1 MRVEVM
7 VGRAFRCRP
16 AVLAVAALLQLA
28 LQGGAGGQTLDQ
40 ALSQLRSGEYDAAIP
55 ALRELA
61 APRATALSGV
71 TAESRLGAYVS
82 YVMALAEVGRYDEAL
97 EVAAQAPE
105 ALSLEL
111 ANSIGE
117 VLYEV
122 GRVDEARE
130 YFEHA
135 WRGGARDRHT
145 ARLNRA
151 ILEWTY
157 GDRDVALTEFDSFI
171 DLYNDAASL
180 STRDLTAIATAVR
193 YLGMAD
199 HELFKDALRVYDE
212 AIAADPGDLKPR
224 IVVGELFLEKYRGTE
239 ADTSLKEVLSRNP
252 NHPRALLGMAR
263 AMEFNGTVGVMDR
276 VKEAL
281 EHNPNLVAA
290 RVFKTWLHLEVE
302 NHDEAR
308 AEVEAALAVNPVSL
322 EALSALAATHYL
334 RGELSDYER
343 VRDRVRELSPGYADI
358 YNDIAELSVKSR
370 KYHEAAQL
378 VSEAIALDP
387 RSWRA
392 HGILGMNQ
400 LRLGQ
405 IEEGRASLETAF
417 EGDPYS
423 VWVFNTLSLLDTFE
437 HYAVLDDDPRFVFVL
452 HDREAEVLR
461 PYIEQIA
468 SEAFEA
474 LAERYGGY
482 TPALPIRIEV
492 FPSHADFS
500 VRTVGLA
507 GIGALGVTFGS
518 VVAMDSP
525 SAKPLGEFNWAS
537 VLWHEMAHVFHLGLS
552 EHEVPR
558 WFSEGLAVHE
568 QRQAR
573 PGWGHQP
580 SPGFLGRYQ
589 EGLMLPV
596 SQLNAGFVQPSY
608 PQQVVDSYLQASLV
622 FDLIESR
629 WGFQPI
635 LEMLNGYRDG
645 ETTPALVERLL
656 GIEMEGLDEDFDEYF
671 QRRYESA
678 LNALATPGASAGMAA
693 QPSSIGDLTR
703 LARENPG
710 NFHARLT
717 AGVALFQEDRLD
729 EAEGH
734 LRSALRLFPEYGGND
749 SPYWF
754 LAQIHEKR
762 GEIGLAAAA
771 LARLTA
777 LNESH
782 YEAFLQ
788 HAELLD
794 ELGDVDGAAAALDA
808 AVLIYPYEIE
818 LHDRLAQAH
827 AERGDSSG
835 AVRERRAV
843 VALEPTDR
851 AAAFYQLARAYL
863 ADGHR
868 GEARRALLRALEIA
882 PNYEEALAF
891 LLELRA
897 GGTS

>member
-1 MRVEVM
+1 MW
-7 VGRAFRCRP
+7 VGLTVRRAFRCRP
-16 AVLAVAALLQLA
+16 PVLAIAALLQLA
-28 LQGGAGGQTLDQ
+28 FRGEAGGQTLDQ

-61 APRATALSGV
+61 APMGTAPFGV
-71 TAESRLGAYVS
+71 TAESRLAAYVS
-82 YVMALAEVGRYDEAL
+82 YVR
-97 EVAAQAPE
+97 

-122 GRVDEARE
+122 GRVDEALE
-130 YFEHA
+130 HFEHA

-157 GDRDVALTEFDSFI
+157 RDRDVALTEFDSFI

-180 STRDLTAIATAVR
+180 SARELTAIATAVR
-193 YLGMAD
+193 YLGIAD
-199 HELFKDALRVYDE
+199 HELFQDALRAYDE

-224 IVVGELFLEKYRGTE
+224 ILVGELFLEKYDGTE

-252 NHPRALLGMAR
+252 KHPRALLGMAR
-263 AMEFNGTVGVMDR
+263 AMEFNGTVGVMAR

-302 NHDEAR
+302 NHNEAR
-308 AEVEAALAVNPVSL
+308 TEVEAALAVNPVSL
-322 EALSALAATHYL
+322 EALSALAASHYL

-405 IEEGRASLETAF
+405 MEEGRASLETAF

-423 VWVFNTLSLLDTFE
+423 VWFFNTLSLLDTFE

-452 HDREAEVLR
+452 HDSEAEVLR

-537 VLWHEMAHVFHLGLS
+537 VLWHEMAHVFHLGRS

-635 LEMLNGYRDG
+635 LEMLNGYRAG

-656 GIEMEGLDEDFDEYF
+656 GIEMEDLDEYF
-671 QRRYESA
+671 QRRYENA
-678 LNALATPGASAGMAA
+678 LNALATLGASAGMAA

-710 NFHARLT
+710 NFRARLT

-754 LAQIHEKR
+754 LAQIHIKR
-762 GEIGLAAAA
+762 GETGLAAAA

-808 AVLIYPYEIE
+808 AVLIYPYEIA
-818 LHDRLAQAH
+818 LHDRLAHAH

-868 GEARRALLRALEIA
+868 GEARRALLQALEIA